1 LRNSLKSSQFKS
13 VLNNSKVYS
22 FNNIKFKYQKSLSG
36 SIGFAINK
44 KLGSAVERNSFK
56 RRCRSEF
63 NKMKDFSIN
72 LIVLPKTNVNKAGMG
87 VVSAF
92 EKLKNKIYND

>member
-1 LRNSLKSSQFKS
+1 MRGSLKSSQFKS
-13 VLNNSKVYS
+13 VLSNSKVYS
-22 FNNIKFKYQKSLSG
+22 FNNIKFKYQKSLSS

-63 NKMKDFSIN
+63 KKMKDFSLH
-72 LIVLPKTNVNKAGMG
+72 LIVLPKTNVIKASQGI
-87 VVSAF
+87 VPAF